1 MGNLYLDIALLIDD
15 VHDACPAQMMMVV
28 MMMMLGMG
36 VRVQMM
42 LMLRPRR
49 ADWCFG
55 YGGTDGGAAM
65 VIAAASPRHQHHQ
78 LLEDRLVGVGACA
91 GSIHNRV
98 LRRAVLLAGHAAHE
112 DLLEGLAELS
122 RHAAVDAKVDGV
134 AQHQK
139 EVRQHDEDVGNAVV
153 QKLNDQRAH
162 NVHDRD
168 HGNGYFGNEEH
179 RHHHDQHQCGAVGVA
194 QLLALLLAILAEQQL
209 ATLLRLSQRGK
220 EQNVQSDQNDAG
232 QQIDEQH
239 AEQEVA
245 GVVDVHADVVVH
257 PLRGLQVADLRL
269 VAVPLD
275 LDGYVGSVE
284 EARQLVQ
291 EGQQRDVAGAA
302 THTRHCAPG
311 ACHGGVADVDVS
323 AKGQRGNVASVFKG
337 KLQLE

>member
-1 MGNLYLDIALLIDD
+1 
-15 VHDACPAQMMMVV
+15 MMMV
-28 MMMMLGMG
+28 MMGMR
-36 VRVQMM
+36 VRMQM

-49 ADWCFG
+49 ADRCVG

-112 DLLEGLAELS
+112 DLLEGLPELS
-122 RHAAVDAKVDGV
+122 RHATIDAEVDGV

-139 EVRQHDEDVGNAVV
+139 EVGQHDEDVGNAIV
-153 QKLNDQRAH
+153 QKLNDQRAN

-179 RHHHDQHQCGAVGVA
+179 RHDYDQHQGGAVRVT

-209 ATLLRLSQRGK
+209 ASLLRLTQGSK
-220 EQNVQSDQNDAG
+220 EQNVQRDQNDAR

-239 AEQEVA
+239 AEQEIA
-245 GVVDVHADVVVH
+245 GVVHVHADIVVH
-257 PLRGLQVADLRL
+257 PVRGLQVAHLRL

-275 LDGYVGSVE
+275 LYGDVGSVK

-291 EGQQRDVAGAA
+291 ESQQRDVAGAA
-302 THTRHCAPG
+302 THTGHRAPG
-311 ACHGGVADVDVS
+311 ACHGGVANVNVS
-323 AKGQRGNVASVFKG
+323 AKRVKIKG
-337 KLQLE
+337 KQLVSLESRVKIQRET